1 MRRLMTPSS
10 QGMNSKS
17 STVIPATY
25 GFAASSGTPQI
36 NWDGKVLGCCV
47 NHRGDFGGNAF
58 RDGLTASVNT
68 EQIQYARA
76 MLLGHAPPRAA
87 PPPQRLRNW
96 AVRHV
101 PAFAKPTLKKIYWG
115 VYHLA
120 SNWLPQRA

>member
-1 MRRLMTPSS
+1 MTPSS

-47 NHRGDFGGNAF
+47 NHWGDFGGNAF

-76 MLLGHAPPRAA
+76 MLLGHAPPREDIVCTRCHVYRDMSKRRRWLVRA

-96 AVRHV
+96 AV
-101 PAFAKPTLKKIYWG
+101 PTRPCLC
-115 VYHLA
+115 
-120 SNWLPQRA
+120 